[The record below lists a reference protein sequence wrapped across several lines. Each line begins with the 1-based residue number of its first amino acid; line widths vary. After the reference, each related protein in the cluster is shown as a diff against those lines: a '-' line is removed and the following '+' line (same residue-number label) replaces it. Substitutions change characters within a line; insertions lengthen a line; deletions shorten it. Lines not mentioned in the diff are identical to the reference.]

1 MLLCWLLLLTCL
13 SLSLGGEAADASH
26 DLQIEKASVDLAG
39 LNRNV
44 RTPEGAKDKKG
55 NGKKNKAK
63 GKNNKR
69 RRKANKKT
77 NKRRSQ
83 KKNRKTKIKNKNRKT
98 KIKNKNRK
106 SKTKNKNRKTRKQK
120 LKKKKNKVPKKKT
133 SKKNKRKSKKRKQT
147 GKKNKSKSNS
157 KRKIKLKRKSKK
169 KKKNKNRQS
178 SGSCTNEVSTKCL
191 ENALISLAYEKN
203 QVTNYIKQAK
213 RLENHQKISTNK
225 LSKNDEF
232 QSAAKHML
240 WAIGGNLS
248 DPKCGEETNDTKR
261 AARQQRGLKDSIAN
275 YQKLFNCSNSI
286 AEACDITLK
295 NDTYDKDG
303 HAEELEKCRFL
314 KSDFINVSKECVS
327 KKDQAN
333 ATLQCECWARAAKD
347 VADIK
352 KLKCETKSKQKLVT
366 EHKNQCIKAFG
377 KCKKMEDEAIELIH
391 ICMHDHS
398 NDFINQTAAGL
409 NQAAEEAG
417 REELK
422 RRLLKIGFDSII

>member
-1 MLLCWLLLLTCL
+1 MGLFVMLLCWLLLVTCL

-83 KKNRKTKIKNKNRKT
+83 NKNRKTKIKNKNRKT
-98 KIKNKNRK
+98 K
-106 SKTKNKNRKTRKQK
+106 TKNKKRKTRKQK
-120 LKKKKNKVPKKKT
+120 LQKKKNKAPKKKT

-169 KKKNKNRQS
+169 KRKNKNRQS
-178 SGSCTNEVSTKCL
+178 SGSCSNEVSTKCL

-248 DPKCGEETNDTKR
+248 DPKCGEETNDSKTPLQITK
-261 AARQQRGLKDSIAN
+261 
-275 YQKLFNCSNSI
+275 NCSTAVTALQRLVTSLLRMTPMTRMGMLRN
-286 AEACDITLK
+286 
-295 NDTYDKDG
+295 
-303 HAEELEKCRFL
+303 L
-314 KSDFINVSKECVS
+314 KSVDF
-327 KKDQAN
+327 
-333 ATLQCECWARAAKD
+333 
-347 VADIK
+347 
-352 KLKCETKSKQKLVT
+352 
-366 EHKNQCIKAFG
+366 
-377 KCKKMEDEAIELIH
+377 
-391 ICMHDHS
+391 
-398 NDFINQTAAGL
+398 
-409 NQAAEEAG
+409 
-417 REELK
+417 
-422 RRLLKIGFDSII
+422 

>member
-1 MLLCWLLLLTCL
+1 MGSLLFVMLLCWLLFLTCL
-13 SLSLGGEAADASH
+13 SLSLGGDAADASH

-44 RTPEGAKDKKG
+44 RTPEGAKDKKD

-69 RRKANKKT
+69 KRKANKKT
-77 NKRRSQ
+77 KKRRSEKQ
-83 KKNRKTKIKNKNRKT
+83 RQKNKK
-98 KIKNKNRK
+98 
-106 SKTKNKNRKTRKQK
+106 RKTRKQK

-169 KKKNKNRQS
+169 KNKNKNRQS

-225 LSKNDEF
+225 LNKNDEF

-248 DPKCGEETNDTKR
+248 DPKCGEKPMIQREPHDSKEDSKTPLQITK
-261 AARQQRGLKDSIAN
+261 
-275 YQKLFNCSNSI
+275 NCSTAVTALQRLVTSLLRMTPMTRMGMLRN
-286 AEACDITLK
+286 
-295 NDTYDKDG
+295 
-303 HAEELEKCRFL
+303 L
-314 KSDFINVSKECVS
+314 KSVDF
-327 KKDQAN
+327 
-333 ATLQCECWARAAKD
+333 
-347 VADIK
+347 
-352 KLKCETKSKQKLVT
+352 
-366 EHKNQCIKAFG
+366 
-377 KCKKMEDEAIELIH
+377 
-391 ICMHDHS
+391 
-398 NDFINQTAAGL
+398 
-409 NQAAEEAG
+409 
-417 REELK
+417 
-422 RRLLKIGFDSII
+422 

>member
-1 MLLCWLLLLTCL
+1 MGSLLFVMLLCWLLLLTCL

-44 RTPEGAKDKKG
+44 RTPEGAKAKKG

-69 RRKANKKT
+69 KRKANKK
-77 NKRRSQ
+77 RSQ

-98 KIKNKNRK
+98 K
-106 SKTKNKNRKTRKQK
+106 TKNKDRKTRKQK
-120 LKKKKNKVPKKKT
+120 IKKKKNKVPKKKT

-147 GKKNKSKSNS
+147 GKKNKNKTNS

-275 YQKLFNCSNSI
+275 YQKLYNCSNSI
-286 AEACDITLK
+286 KEACDITLK
-295 NDTYDKDG
+295 NDTYDKDD
-303 HAEELEKCRFL
+303 HAEEIEKCRLL

-327 KKDQAN
+327 AKDQAN
-333 ATLQCECWARAAKD
+333 ATLQCECWAKAAKD

-352 KLKCETKSKQKLVT
+352 KLKCETKKKQKLVT

-398 NDFINQTAAGL
+398 NEFINQTAAGL

-422 RRLLKIGFDSII
+422 RRLIKLGFDSII

>member
-1 MLLCWLLLLTCL
+1 MGSLLFVMLLCWLLLLTCL

-69 RRKANKKT
+69 R
-77 NKRRSQ
+77 
-83 KKNRKTKIKNKNRKT
+83 RKTKIKNKNRKT

-169 KKKNKNRQS
+169 KNKNKNRQS

-314 KSDFINVSKECVS
+314 KSDFINVSKDCVS

-333 ATLQCECWARAAKD
+333 ATLQCECWASAAKD

-352 KLKCETKSKQKLVT
+352 NLKCESKSKQKLVT
-366 EHKNQCIKAFG
+366 DTRTN
-377 KCKKMEDEAIELIH
+377 
-391 ICMHDHS
+391 
-398 NDFINQTAAGL
+398 
-409 NQAAEEAG
+409 
-417 REELK
+417 
-422 RRLLKIGFDSII
+422 